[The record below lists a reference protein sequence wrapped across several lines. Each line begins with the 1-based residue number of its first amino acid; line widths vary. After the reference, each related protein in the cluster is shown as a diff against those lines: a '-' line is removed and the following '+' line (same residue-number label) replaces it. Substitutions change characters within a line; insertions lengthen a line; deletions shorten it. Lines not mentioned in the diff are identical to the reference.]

1 MTLPAPRIS
10 RAALRTC
17 RDSGQALPIYI
28 TVVAGL
34 LFLAFAYFAV
44 GQAAAARNGAQSAAD
59 AAALAAAQDA
69 RDQLRE
75 ALIGSLQEPADWP
88 VLLAGQRY
96 DAIRACLAAGS
107 FAQRNDA
114 AVAGD
119 GCLQLADDRQGFTVQ
134 VRTTGGMGASVIPGT
149 ENEQA
154 EARATAVIEPKCAL
168 QPDEEPGGGGTGDE
182 SPKPEPGAG
191 DQEPGAGDKDK
202 DRDSR
207 QLSLRCDGQEWSID
221 PEEPDPAHPGFPRAA
236 DLFSVKLAD

>member
-1 MTLPAPRIS
+1 M
-10 RAALRTC
+10 
-17 RDSGQALPIYI
+17 
-28 TVVAGL
+28 VAGL

-75 ALIGSLQEPADWP
+75 ALLGSLNEPADWP
-88 VLLAGQRY
+88 VLIQGEAY
-96 DAIRACLAAGS
+96 DAARACLAAGG

-119 GCLQLADDRQGFTVQ
+119 GCRQLSDDRQGFAVQ

-154 EARATAVIEPKCAL
+154 TARATAVIEPKCAL
-168 QPDEEPGGGGTGDE
+168 RPDEEPGGGGTGDAPE
-182 SPKPEPGAG
+182 PAPGAGDPEPEPGADG
-191 DQEPGAGDKDK
+191 PEPGAGDKDK
-202 DRDSR
+202 DRDPR
-207 QLSLRCDGQEWSID
+207 HLNMTCDGQEWSID

>member
-1 MTLPAPRIS
+1 MF
-10 RAALRTC
+10 RARPRTC

-75 ALIGSLQEPADWP
+75 ALLGSLREPADWP
-88 VLLAGQRY
+88 VIIEGQLY
-96 DAIRACLAAGS
+96 DAARACLAAGG

-114 AVAGD
+114 AMAGD
-119 GCLQLADDRQGFTVQ
+119 GCRQLADQRQGFTVR

-154 EARATAVIEPKCAL
+154 EAEATAVIEPKCAL
-168 QPDEEPGGGGTGDE
+168 RPDEEPGGGGSGDE
-182 SPKPEPGAG
+182 SPDPEPGA
-191 DQEPGAGDKDK
+191 DDPEPGAGDKDK
-202 DRDSR
+202 DRESGH
-207 QLSLRCDGQEWSID
+207 LNLMCDGQEWSID
-221 PEEPDPAHPGFPRAA
+221 PEEPDPAHPDFPRAA

>member
-1 MTLPAPRIS
+1 MS

-44 GQAAAARNGAQSAAD
+44 GQAGAARNGAQSAAD

-69 RDQLRE
+69 RDQVRE
-75 ALIGSLQEPADWP
+75 ALLGSLDEPADWP
-88 VLLAGQRY
+88 VLLEGQRY
-96 DAIRACLAAGS
+96 DAVRACLAAGG

-119 GCLQLADDRQGFTVQ
+119 GCRQLSDDRQGFTVQ

-154 EARATAVIEPKCAL
+154 KARATAVIEPKCAL
-168 QPDEEPGGGGTGDE
+168 RPDEEPGGGGTGDE
-182 SPKPEPGAG
+182 PPEPEPGAG
-191 DQEPGAGDKDK
+191 DDPKPEPGAGDKDK

-207 QLSLRCDGQEWSID
+207 HLNLMCDGQEWSID
-221 PEEPDPAHPGFPRAA
+221 PEEPDPAHPDFPRAA

>member
-1 MTLPAPRIS
+1 M
-10 RAALRTC
+10 RTC

-59 AAALAAAQDA
+59 SAALAAAQDA

-75 ALIGSLQEPADWP
+75 ALLGSLHEPADWP
-88 VLLAGQRY
+88 VLIKGQLY
-96 DAIRACLAAGS
+96 DAARACLAAGS
-107 FAQRNDA
+107 FAQRNGT

-119 GCLQLADDRQGFTVQ
+119 GCRQLSDQREGFTVQ

-154 EARATAVIEPKCAL
+154 TASAVAVIEPKCAL
-168 QPDEEPGGGGTGDE
+168 RPDEKPGGGGTGDE
-182 SPKPEPGAG
+182 DPKPKPGG
-191 DQEPGAGDKDK
+191 DDGDK
-202 DRDSR
+202 DRDPR
-207 QLSLRCDGQEWSID
+207 RLNLMCDGQEWSID
-221 PEEPDPAHPGFPRAA
+221 PEEPDPAHPDFPRAA
-236 DLFSVKLAD
+236 DLFSVKLAG

>member
-1 MTLPAPRIS
+1 M
-10 RAALRTC
+10 RTC

-69 RDQLRE
+69 REQLRE
-75 ALIGSLQEPADWP
+75 ALIGSLHEPADWP
-88 VLLAGQRY
+88 VLLEGQRY
-96 DAIRACLAAGS
+96 DAVRACLAAGS
-107 FAQRNDA
+107 FAQHNDA

-119 GCLQLADDRQGFTVQ
+119 GCRQLMDQRQGFTVQ

-168 QPDEEPGGGGTGDE
+168 PADEEPGGGGTGDE
-182 SPKPEPGAG
+182 QPEPEPGA
-191 DQEPGAGDKDK
+191 DEPEPGAGDKDK
-202 DRDSR
+202 DRESEH
-207 QLSLRCDGQEWSID
+207 LNLMCDGQEWSID
-221 PEEPDPAHPGFPRAA
+221 PEEPDPAHPDFPRAA